1 MFHNPHKQ
9 ELGAKRKKSDTHTGM
24 EIYEREI
31 ENTDKNAKVE
41 GESSIQQDIVHVTNV
56 EGT

>member
-1 MFHNPHKQ
+1 
-9 ELGAKRKKSDTHTGM
+9 M

-31 ENTDKNAKVE
+31 ENTDKKAKVE

-56 EGT
+56 QGAWSELEENSIESKET